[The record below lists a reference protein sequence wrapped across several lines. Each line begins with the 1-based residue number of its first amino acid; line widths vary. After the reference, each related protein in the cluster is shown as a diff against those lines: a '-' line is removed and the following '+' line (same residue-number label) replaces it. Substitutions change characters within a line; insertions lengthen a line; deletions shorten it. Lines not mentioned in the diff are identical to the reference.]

1 MLLRRFKRKN
11 KNKKERFTMKKK
23 FSINDMTVRGKITMF
38 SVVMLIFM
46 IIIAGVG
53 LATAATVNSA
63 RKSSYNNYAMSEY
76 YLSEAYGNF
85 CNVRVCTRDILF
97 AYYNDSAKIK
107 DEEQKI
113 AAYVAEMQDALMKFT
128 ENKDKLSSSINTQF
142 EKAGS
147 YLTEW
152 IASMNSEIEMVKA
165 GKHIDAQNDMMTNG
179 GSIAKSAES
188 AFSDLIN
195 MMEDEANKADERV
208 NNNLVTLTV
217 VVVIVAVIAI
227 IITFVYGIALIKV
240 ISAPI
245 RKVSEAAK
253 KIAVGDVDVDCQK
266 IHNDDLGELLDEFSA
281 MVAATKE
288 QARIADVIS
297 QGDYTIDVKP
307 RGDKDLL
314 GKSLRKL
321 VVDEN
326 MTLNNIREAG
336 AQITVGSEQVANA
349 SQALAQGS
357 TEQASALQQVTA
369 SMDEVTQRTKDN
381 ATQASQANNLVNS
394 VKDMAAAGNEQMKAM
409 IQAMDSINES
419 SETISKI
426 IKTIDDISFQ
436 TNILALNAAVEAARA
451 GEAGK
456 GFAVVAE
463 EVRNLAAKSASAA
476 GETAEM
482 IEDSI
487 HKVANGTKIAEETA
501 KSLDAIV
508 KSIDEIVGLIS
519 NIAVSSNDQSTAIF
533 QIDQAISQ
541 VSTVVQTN
549 AATSEQCAAAS
560 EELSNQAVTLRNL
573 IAQYKLRTGG
583 MSTSSFVDN
592 SSSYNSNESI
602 ISLDGDFSKY

>member
-1 MLLRRFKRKN
+1 
-11 KNKKERFTMKKK
+11 
-23 FSINDMTVRGKITMF
+23 MF
-38 SVVMLIFM
+38 SVVMLVFM

-53 LATAATVNSA
+53 LFAANTINTA
-63 RKSSYNNYAMSEY
+63 RKNSYNHYAKGEY
-76 YLSEAYGNF
+76 NLSVAYGDF
-85 CNVRVCTRDILF
+85 CNVRVCIRNIIF
-97 AYYNDSAKIK
+97 AYYDDAAKIQ
-107 DEEQKI
+107 EQENKI
-113 AAYVAEMQDALMKFT
+113 SAYVSSMEEYLRRFT
-128 ENKDKLSSSINTQF
+128 VNKEVLPANINTQF
-142 EKAGS
+142 DKMDS
-147 YLTEW
+147 YLKEW
-152 IASMNSEIEMVKA
+152 IASMNSEIDMVKA
-165 GKHIDAQNDMMTNG
+165 GRRVEAENDILTNG
-179 GSIAKSAES
+179 GSIASNAES
-188 AFSDLIN
+188 AFSELIRL
-195 MMEDEANKADERV
+195 MEDAAAKDDEKVNANLIA
-208 NNNLVTLTV
+208 TTV
-217 VVVIVAVIAI
+217 IVVIVAVVAIFIA
-227 IITFVYGIALIKV
+227 FAYGMFLIRA

-245 RKVSEAAK
+245 KKISEAAK

-266 IHNDDLGELLDEFSA
+266 LHNDDLGELMDEFSA

-297 QGDYTIDVKP
+297 QGDYTMDVKP
-307 RGDKDLL
+307 RGDRDVL

-321 VVDEN
+321 VIDEN
-326 MTLNNIREAG
+326 MTLNNIKEAG

-369 SMDEVTQRTKDN
+369 SMDEVTQRTKAN
-381 ATQASQANNLVNS
+381 ATQASQANTLVNN
-394 VKDMAAAGNEQMKAM
+394 VKDMAAAGNDQMKSL

-426 IKTIDDISFQ
+426 IKTIDDISFN
-436 TNILALNAAVEAARA
+436 TSILALNAAVEAARA

-476 GETAEM
+476 GETAEI

-501 KSLDAIV
+501 KSLDEIV

-560 EELSNQAVTLRNL
+560 EELSNQAVTLKNL
-573 IAQYKLRTGG
+573 ISQYKLRTSGMGG
-583 MSTSSFVDN
+583 SSYADN